1 MFLSDTSID
10 RPVMAVMMIGALVV
24 FGVISITLLPVR
36 QLPDVDPPVVT
47 IEVPFPGA
55 NPEVVEKEVTEPIE
69 ENVNTIQGIKRLE
82 SISGAGGAQVIAE
95 FNLNRDIDVATQ
107 DVRDKVNSIRGD
119 LPGGEQIDEPII
131 EKVNPDEDP
140 VMWISVNSPYRD
152 QIELSTY
159 ADRKLKPQ
167 LERLKGV
174 GKVRL
179 GGMRG
184 FAVRV
189 WLDPDK
195 LAAYNLTVE
204 DVRNAL
210 MTQNQELPGGRIEG
224 EGREMTI
231 RTEGDIQEIEKFNEL
246 IVANRGGTQIQL
258 EDVGRAERGARDTRT
273 VAHFTRSGEYVGRKN
288 IGLGIVRQTGS
299 NTVAVVNRVKERLK
313 EMKESTPPAITL
325 QIASDDS
332 RFIEESIHNL
342 QEHLLFGGLLAAVVI
357 FLFLASGRPGLITII
372 SIPTSIISS
381 FSVMYFL
388 GFSLNNL
395 TMLAMVLAVGIVV
408 DDSVV
413 VMENIYRHKQ
423 QGKSNLRAA
432 REGAAEIAFA
442 VLSAS
447 ASVVVVFMPL
457 LFVTGMIGQF
467 FMEFSLSVAGAILVS
482 YLVSLSVIPMLASRY
497 LSEQRG
503 ESWFYRLVH
512 GTMDSVADG
521 YSWMLAYCL
530 KARWLFLIGAVVLG
544 WFTWHLFLDLGKE
557 MQPKTD
563 QGQFL
568 IAMKAPQGAT
578 LEYTNRYLSEIEQIM
593 ADQPEVR
600 TMFSAVGLAIQGFGE
615 PDQAIAFVRLKPKAE
630 RRKKGMRSQQEL
642 MNELR
647 GKLGKVPGILAFPTS
662 TSQGLSAQG
671 KPLQLVVQASNL
683 DKLFAASEEIERRLS
698 NVEGIVDVDSSLN
711 LNKPKVRV
719 KPDRRKAADLGIPLT
734 RISNTLRVLMGGD
747 DVTEFEREGER
758 YDVMLQLRREDR
770 SVPEQI
776 QQVYLRTGRNKQ
788 VPLSS
793 VVSVEE
799 YTGPD
804 TINHFNRSRAV
815 TIEANT
821 EGMPLQQAVDTARSI
836 AQEVGQKRLKE
847 GFDLA
852 LTGQSQD
859 MKEMFENFIFIFVL
873 AVIVIY
879 MLLAAQ
885 FDHFVHPFTIMVS
898 LPFAF
903 FGSLAFLWWMEF
915 TINLYSIIGM
925 LMLSGIILRNAILL
939 VDYANLARREKDMNL
954 YDAVVEAGRVRLRP
968 ILMTGLSTIGGV
980 FPTLLGLGS
989 GAELQRPLAASVIGG
1004 MIAGNLLTLFFVPVV
1019 YTYLGQLT
1027 SAVLWITGR
1036 LEEETSTAPPEA
1048 HAPSAAAGGE

>member
-1 MFLSDTSID
+1 MFISDTSID
-10 RPVMAVMMIGALVV
+10 RPVMAVMLIGALVV
-24 FGVISITLLPVR
+24 FGVISVNLLPVR
-36 QLPDVDPPVVT
+36 QLPDVDPPVVN
-47 IEVPFPGA
+47 IQVPFPGA

-82 SISGAGGAQVIAE
+82 SISGSGGAQIIAE
-95 FNLNRDIDVATQ
+95 FTLDRDIDVATQ
-107 DVRDKVNSIRGD
+107 DVRDKVNSIRGE
-119 LPGGEQIDEPII
+119 LPGSEQIEEPII

-140 VMWISVNSPYRD
+140 VMWISVNSEFRD
-152 QIELSTY
+152 QIELSVY
-159 ADRKLKPQ
+159 ADRELKPQ
-167 LERLKGV
+167 LERLEGV
-174 GKVRL
+174 GRVRL
-179 GGMRG
+179 GGLRG
-184 FAVRV
+184 FSVRV
-189 WLDPDK
+189 WLDPKK
-195 LAAYNLTVE
+195 LASYNLTVE

-210 MTQNQELPGGRIEG
+210 LTQNQELPSGRIEG
-224 EGREMTI
+224 EGREFTI
-231 RTEGDIQEIEKFNEL
+231 RTEGDIQEIEQFNKL
-246 IVANRGGTQIQL
+246 IVANRQGTQIQL
-258 EDVGRAERGARDTRT
+258 EDVGVAKRGARDTRT
-273 VAHFTRSGEYVGRKN
+273 VAHFTKPGEYVGRNN

-299 NTVAVVNRVKERLK
+299 NTVAVVNRVKERLE
-313 EMKESTPPAITL
+313 EMKENAPPAITL

-332 RFIEESIHNL
+332 RFIQESINNL
-342 QEHLLFGGLLAAVVI
+342 MEHLLFGGLLAAFVV

-413 VMENIYRHKQ
+413 VMENIFRHKEE
-423 QGKSNLRAA
+423 GKGTLQAA
-432 REGAAEIAFA
+432 RDGAAEIAFA

-457 LFVTGMIGQF
+457 LFVTGVVGQF
-467 FMEFSLSVAGAILVS
+467 FMEFSLAVAGAIFVS

-497 LSEQRG
+497 LSEGG
-503 ESWFYRLVH
+503 EEGWFYQFVH
-512 GTMDSVADG
+512 GTMDRVANG
-521 YSWMLAYCL
+521 YSWMLTYCL
-530 KARWLFLIGAVVLG
+530 KARWVFLIIAVLVG
-544 WFTWHLFLDLGKE
+544 WSTWLLFQYEIGKE
-557 MQPKTD
+557 LQPKTD
-563 QGQFL
+563 QSQFL
-568 IAMKAPQGAT
+568 IFMEAPQGST
-578 LEYTNRYLSEIEQIM
+578 LEYTSKYLAEVEQIM

-600 TMFSAVGLAIQGFGE
+600 TMFSAVGLATQGFGQ
-615 PDQAIAFVRLKPKAE
+615 PDQGIAFVRMKPIEE
-630 RRKKGMRSQQEL
+630 RREQGLRSQQEL
-642 MNELR
+642 MRDLR
-647 GKLGKVPGILAFPTS
+647 GKLAQVPGLLAFPTS
-662 TSQGLSAQG
+662 GSQGISAQG
-671 KPLQLVVQASNL
+671 KPLQMVIQANDL
-683 DKLFAASEEIERRLS
+683 DQLSQASEEIQRRLRQQ
-698 NVEGIVDVDSSLN
+698 EGIVDVDSDLD
-711 LNKPKVRV
+711 LDKPKVRV
-719 KPDRRKAADLGIPLT
+719 VPDRKRAADLGIPLT
-734 RISNTLRVLMGGD
+734 RIADTLRVLMGGD

-770 SVPEQI
+770 SIPDQI
-776 QQVYLRTGRNKQ
+776 SQIYLRSNEGKR

-799 YTGPD
+799 FTGAD

-821 EGMPLQQAVDTARSI
+821 QNLPLQEAVTTAQRI
-836 AQEVGQKRLKE
+836 ARDVGDEQLKG
-847 GFDLA
+847 GFDIS

-859 MKEMFENFIFIFVL
+859 MQEMFENFIFIFVL

-879 MLLAAQ
+879 MLLAGQ

-898 LPFAF
+898 LPFAL
-903 FGSLAFLWWMEF
+903 FGSLGFLWLMDF

-939 VDYANLARREKDMNL
+939 VDYANLAQRNMGMDRFE
-954 YDAVVEAGRVRLRP
+954 AVVEAGRVRLRP

-989 GAELQRPLAASVIGG
+989 GSELQRPLAAAVIGG

-1027 SAVLWITGR
+1027 DFALWITGR
-1036 LEEETSTAPPEA
+1036 LDTEIGPGADVASEGSG
-1048 HAPSAAAGGE
+1048 AGT